1 MVCFVDDTCNESISL
16 HRFLAHKETTFLEF
30 SCLDSVDEVTAV
42 VAAVVDAAV
51 AVATGFF
58 AKASSLESVVVGAA
72 VAYAGAVAAA
82 RGSVEQ
88 LWQLEG
94 LQLHLVHLLI
104 QAPDNFESVLS
115 AATNV
120 VVVAAAAGMLMNQKS
135 VAPS

>member
-30 SCLDSVDEVTAV
+30 SCLDSVDEVTA
-42 VAAVVDAAV
+42 AVVDAAAV
-51 AVATGFF
+51 AATGFS
-58 AKASSLESVVVGAA
+58 AKVSSLESVVAAA
-72 VAYAGAVAAA
+72 VAYAEAVAAA